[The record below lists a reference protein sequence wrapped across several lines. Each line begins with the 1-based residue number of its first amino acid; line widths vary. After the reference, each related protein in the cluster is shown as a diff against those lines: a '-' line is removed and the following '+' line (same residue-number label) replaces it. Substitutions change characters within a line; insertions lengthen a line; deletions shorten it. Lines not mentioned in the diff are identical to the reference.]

1 MTQTKRGGW
10 TFNDFKSNLLF
21 IFRLLMSLI
30 NLFLIVMT
38 LIYKAEQI
46 QVEMGALS
54 FFFHFVRLLFV
65 YDPFRHS
72 FFYNR
77 PKKLFCVR
85 SQNYHLFFIYVHI
98 FRSFSHL
105 TIAQQNRSFSQF
117 VC

>member
-1 MTQTKRGGW
+1 MMTQTKGGGW
-10 TFNDFKSNLLF
+10 TFNGSKSNILF

-46 QVEMGALS
+46 QVEMGAFS
-54 FFFHFVRLLFV
+54 FFSFR
-65 YDPFRHS
+65 PFIS
-72 FFYNR
+72 LVSFYNR
-77 PKKLFCVR
+77 PNKLFCVR

-98 FRSFSHL
+98 FHSFSHL